1 LTDAANDATP
11 LLRSGP
17 AAHTHPV
24 HAPAMSLDKN
34 LFTLQFTPS
43 ADDTNVID
51 LVDPSG
57 VVHYRKH
64 RVQGATYE
72 INVYGKTVQPYI
84 PMFPQRSE
92 AILTL
97 LPFQTRYQD
106 LC

>member
-1 LTDAANDATP
+1 
-11 LLRSGP
+11 
-17 AAHTHPV
+17 
-24 HAPAMSLDKN
+24 MSLDKN
-34 LFTLQFTPS
+34 LFTLQFAPS

-72 INVYGKTVQPYI
+72 INVYGTTVQLHI
-84 PMFPQRSE
+84 LMFPQCSE
-92 AILTL
+92 TILTL

>member
-1 LTDAANDATP
+1 
-11 LLRSGP
+11 
-17 AAHTHPV
+17 
-24 HAPAMSLDKN
+24 MSLDKN

-72 INVYGKTVQPYI
+72 INVYGTTVQPI
-84 PMFPQRSE
+84 SSCFLSALRPF
-92 AILTL
+92 
-97 LPFQTRYQD
+97 LPFCLSRPDIRIFAD
-106 LC
+106 LRRRTEPNKPT